1 MSYSR
6 KNGSKSTFH
15 GTKKYR
21 VRKGP
26 KKGPVKDRRETKGF
40 WEYND
45 YQKIV
50 KPYEEEKVKKSLA
63 FIGGF
68 DPKKID
74 QYMNPTLSKE
84 EVILQKIEE
93 GKKLNSSEKI
103 IIDNYNYRIKKA
115 VDKDL
120 ENIKKFN
127 LNAEVTTD
135 VGKRRKLLNTLEY
148 VIKKKDTNM
157 IALIHQKLKEPK
169 FAPTVQLRKEYSDL
183 LSKLKTEVSKLDL
196 VKLQMTTLHS
206 SQPPLDQKGFTKL
219 DDFQVQVIN
228 NIDNRVSSIV
238 SAPTSSGKSVI
249 SGYSFTKGNTLV
261 IVPTDVLAWQ
271 MSSYMG
277 EILNTN
283 VPIITETFQSI
294 PKRDELVE
302 LVNKSN
308 SLVGTADAIMD
319 YLPFIK
325 IKFDWLVFDEV
336 HMIGKPEGSSM
347 EHIARLYPDVPFLGL
362 SATIGNV
369 EELKNWFE
377 SVNNTSIDIV
387 KCDKRFF
394 NLQRYIYSNKTDTME
409 RVHPLGMLTVSDL
422 EDGSILSKS
431 IQPTPPD
438 IWDFAIKLDNILKL
452 GELKPYNYFSQDDR
466 ITLDMS
472 NEYFNKLINTMMKNY
487 KGKNVSKINKLIEDY
502 QHLDVMA
509 EDTDLMKLIFHL
521 KKIKKCPAIIFQEN
535 STSCMRLV
543 RQLARQLEDAQNE
556 KYPNLMSERSKEAKK
571 AKKAEK
577 ENERKKVDDIGENKR
592 IKMML
597 QENAPDLEVPI
608 VTPMQQPHTEFIAND
623 EQLFTGGV
631 VEGWVNDLKKYFPN
645 TGDDYHWLIVMLWRG
660 IGVYVKG
667 LPDPYL
673 RLVQSL
679 ASSKKLAVV
688 FSDSSLVFGVSM
700 PFRTT
705 VILRDMLTE
714 DKLDS
719 MMYHQMAGRAGRRG
733 LDKEGNVV
741 FAGYSWDRIKDLSIS
756 SFPVITGSDT
766 MVYSTSIAKMISNR
780 LEINAPWDN
789 LKTNFLHSGIDN
801 DTAKEFYD
809 DIDENIG
816 EDGGWDFLNTNCT
829 NHNYMVWRLRHDI
842 DCVTVPMIIPEL
854 VKSFSNSDPN
864 SEKDQV
870 EIALFLS
877 HFINLRDSTNPKF
890 ILPESEFLKSGNG
903 NKLKGYADNLGI
915 EIPEQ
920 IDSMV
925 YQSIVL
931 NKLLKLRTEKD
942 VDELRTNLIKF
953 STKVRHIQHYF
964 FHTKQVTMARLL
976 GKLLTRLWWIYHTS
990 SPLMKS
996 WTKIDTNDYDDTLS
1010 EEDESIHFGSDSE
1023 EEDSDEEEYED
1034 DSEDEDSE
1042 NEDDSEDEDD

>member
-1 MSYSR
+1 MNNSYR
-6 KNGSKSTFH
+6 KNASNSKFN
-15 GTKKYR
+15 GQKKYR

-26 KKGPVKDRRETKGF
+26 KKDLKKDRKETKGF

-45 YQKIV
+45 YQKIE
-50 KPYEEEKVKKSLA
+50 KPNDEEKIKKSLT

-68 DPKKID
+68 NPKKVD
-74 QYMNPTLSKE
+74 QYLNPIPSKE

-103 IIDNYNYRIKKA
+103 IIDNYNFRIQREIN
-115 VDKDL
+115 KDM

-135 VGKRRKLLNTLEY
+135 EGKRRKLLNTLEH
-148 VIKKKDTNM
+148 VIKKKDSNM
-157 IALIHQKLKEPK
+157 IALIHQKLKDPK
-169 FAPTVQLRKEYSDL
+169 FAPTVQLQEEYSDL
-183 LSKLKTEVSKLDL
+183 LNRLKTEVSKLDL

-271 MSSYMG
+271 MASYMG

-283 VPIITETFQSI
+283 IPIITETFQSI
-294 PKRDELVE
+294 PRRDELVE

-308 SLVGTADAIMD
+308 SLVGTADAILNF
-319 YLPFIK
+319 LPFIK
-325 IKFDWLVFDEV
+325 IKFDWIVFDEV
-336 HMIGKPEGSSM
+336 HMIGKSEGSSM

-394 NLQRYIYSNKTDTME
+394 NLQRYIYFNESDKME
-409 RVHPLGMLTVSDL
+409 RVHPLGMLTISDL

-438 IWDFAIKLDNILKL
+438 IWDFATKLDKILKL
-452 GELKPYNYFSQDDR
+452 GDLKPYTYFSQDDR

-472 NEYFNKLINTMMKNY
+472 NEYFNRLLRYMIENY
-487 KGKNVSKINKLIEDY
+487 KGKNIQKINNLIEDY
-502 QHLDVMA
+502 QHIDVKS
-509 EDTDLMKLIFHL
+509 EDIDLMKLIFHL

-543 RQLARQLEDAQNE
+543 RQFAKQLEDAQNE
-556 KYPNLMSERSKEAKK
+556 KYPDLMSERSKEAKK
-571 AKKAEK
+571 AKKVEK
-577 ENERKKVDDIGENKR
+577 ENEKKKIDDIGENKR

-597 QENAPDLEVPI
+597 QDNAPEIEAPI
-608 VTPMQQPHTEFIAND
+608 VTPMQQPHTDFIVND
-623 EQLFTGGV
+623 EQLFTGAV

-660 IGVYVKG
+660 VGVYVKG

-741 FAGYSWDRIKDLSIS
+741 FAGYSWDRIKNLSIS
-756 SFPVITGSDT
+756 SFPVINGSDT
-766 MVYSTSIAKMISNR
+766 MVYSISIAKMISNR
-780 LEINAPWDN
+780 LGINAPWNN
-789 LKTNFLHSGIDN
+789 LKTNFLHSGINN

-816 EDGGWDFLNTNCT
+816 EDGGWDFLNTDCT

-854 VKSFSNSDPN
+854 VRAFSNSDPN

-877 HFINLRDSTNPKF
+877 HFINLKESSNPKF
-890 ILPESEFLKSGNG
+890 VLPDSEYFKHGNASKLKS
-903 NKLKGYADNLGI
+903 YADNLGI
-915 EIPEQ
+915 EIPEH

-931 NKLLKLRTEKD
+931 NKLLRLRTEKD
-942 VDELRTNLIKF
+942 IDDLRTTLIKF

-964 FHTKQVTMARLL
+964 FHSKQVTMARLL

-996 WTKIDTNDYDDTLS
+996 WRTFDTNVYDDTLS
-1010 EEDESIHFGSDSE
+1010 EEDESVHFGSDSE
-1023 EEDSDEEEYED
+1023 EEESDDEEYE
-1034 DSEDEDSE
+1034 EDSE
-1042 NEDDSEDEDD
+1042 EEGEDV